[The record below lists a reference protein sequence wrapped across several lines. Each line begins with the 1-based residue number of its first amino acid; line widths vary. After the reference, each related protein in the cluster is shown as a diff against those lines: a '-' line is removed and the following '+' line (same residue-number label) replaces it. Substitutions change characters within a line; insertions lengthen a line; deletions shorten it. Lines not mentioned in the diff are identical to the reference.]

1 MMDPVG
7 TQKEG
12 AFEIKLHPVAV
23 LFTAVTVTLRG
34 RCSEVCGE
42 WPGAWA
48 LQPGRLGSRAT
59 SHLGPL
65 QVV

>member
-1 MMDPVG
+1 MLDTLG

-12 AFEIKLHPVAV
+12 AFEIKLRPVAV
-23 LFTAVTVTLRG
+23 LLAAVTVMLRDSY
-34 RCSEVCGE
+34 SEVCGE

-48 LQPGRLGSRAT
+48 LGPSAT
-59 SHLGPL
+59 SCLGPL

>member
-1 MMDPVG
+1 MLDTLG

-12 AFEIKLHPVAV
+12 TFEIKLCPVA
-23 LFTAVTVTLRG
+23 LLLAAVTVMLRG
-34 RCSEVCGE
+34 GCSEVCGE
-42 WPGAWA
+42 WPGC
-48 LQPGRLGSRAT
+48 LGSSAT